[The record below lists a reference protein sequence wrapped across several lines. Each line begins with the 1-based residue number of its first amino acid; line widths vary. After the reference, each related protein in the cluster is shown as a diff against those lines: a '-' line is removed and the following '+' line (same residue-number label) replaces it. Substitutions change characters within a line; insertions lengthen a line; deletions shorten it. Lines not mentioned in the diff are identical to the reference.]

1 MHEQLL
7 MLLAARTG
15 SWKRTARGQWQLQAP
30 MLPQLLRVIASVAA
44 TAIMLLGGA
53 VVLLA
58 ALNLQG
64 LIAPSHSLLY
74 IPRLAALS
82 SPGGALAEG
91 LANQVSLQFHTL
103 PIWPLL
109 LL

>member
-1 MHEQLL
+1 MV
-7 MLLAARTG
+7 
-15 SWKRTARGQWQLQAP
+15 
-30 MLPQLLRVIASVAA
+30 PQLLRVIASVAA
-44 TAIMLLGGA
+44 TAVMLLGGA
-53 VVLLA
+53 VVLLV

-91 LANQVSLQFHTL
+91 LAGQVSLQSAWLSLCLSHSL
-103 PIWPLL
+103 ALVPQGGPMVL
-109 LL
+109 